1 MMRLMGPH
9 DCRRIFRSFWY
20 LAGLCCGIN
29 ILVFFPD
36 YWNACVVI
44 WTLCGHI
51 PWSHTYISR
60 GDTSTYWGY
69 NLDSRFFSSLRA
81 SCPFIKACGNLWVPC
96 VPCAGHWRPGQLLQ
110 THLSFTNAALL
121 LLHHA
126 GCGTP
131 SGSIKSSKLHWGV
144 ADKIARRPIVRRR
157 FAYKRLLRRVPR
169 ICTFGGMMKA
179 GLNCDGM
186 QQRLCES
193 YGEALK
199 WEWIK
204 RLSWIKARVL
214 GVYNSVI
221 GWELFHLPSLW
232 GNSLGQGNSL

>member
-1 MMRLMGPH
+1 MPVWSFGHYVGIYPDPIHIFLEVTPPH
-9 DCRRIFRSFWY
+9 IEVTISTPGSSAPSELHAPSSRHVGTSGFLVS
-20 LAGLCCGIN
+20 LVQAAGG
-29 ILVFFPD
+29 
-36 YWNACVVI
+36 
-44 WTLCGHI
+44 
-51 PWSHTYISR
+51 
-60 GDTSTYWGY
+60 
-69 NLDSRFFSSLRA
+69 
-81 SCPFIKACGNLWVPC
+81 
-96 VPCAGHWRPGQLLQ
+96 Q

-199 WEWIK
+199 WE
-204 RLSWIKARVL
+204 
-214 GVYNSVI
+214 
-221 GWELFHLPSLW
+221 
-232 GNSLGQGNSL
+232 